1 MAGPEQAFR
10 VKPNHRNTA
19 PPLDGKQASAKLI
32 LYIRIFP
39 DAHGKNH
46 VEDKQEPEK
55 DRSNFVVKLMAK
67 KVDRRIYRKIYRCR
81 IGGGR
86 SRLWLS
92 NSSRRL
98 HISYNVLVKIVSGS
112 RSTHRP
118 RVSSRGTLP
127 ASRLYPIKTL

>member
-67 KVDRRIYRKIYRCR
+67 KVDRRINRKIYRCR
-81 IGGGR
+81 HGGGKNTLIHDMNNIGYPR
-86 SRLWLS
+86 SS
-92 NSSRRL
+92 QTKCTN
-98 HISYNVLVKIVSGS
+98 
-112 RSTHRP
+112 P
-118 RVSSRGTLP
+118 E
-127 ASRLYPIKTL
+127 YPKGG